1 MLECKSVIQSL
12 PPMFDIMNMH
22 TIIMNTIVTYLMH
35 VESVESVPGFIC
47 TPETHLKRERP
58 NHV

>member
-12 PPMFDIMNMH
+12 PPMFDIMNMD

-47 TPETHLKRERP
+47 TPETHLK
-58 NHV
+58 